1 MTTMVK
7 DRPTVLKELHA
18 PIKSGRKLMQWRRT
32 IGITRPVFAVLSS
45 CSERSV
51 ATQEKKSRLS
61 LPKERKLN
69 EAHRLLLG
77 LCEIMDPENV
87 SAWLNEPNE
96 WFDNQTPMAVIKQGK
111 IDKVWEL
118 VYHTKAAG
126 YL

>member
-1 MTTMVK
+1 MVK
-7 DRPTVLKELHA
+7 DRPTVLKELHE
-18 PIKSGRKLMQWRRT
+18 PIRSGRKLMQWRRT

-61 LPKERKLN
+61 LPKERKLS

-118 VYHTKAAG
+118 VHHTKAAG

>member
-18 PIKSGRKLMQWRRT
+18 PIRSGHRLMKWRRT

-51 ATQEKKSRLS
+51 ATQEAKSRLS

-87 SAWLNEPNE
+87 SEWLNEPNE
-96 WFDNQTPMAVIKQGK
+96 WFDSQTPMAVIKLGK

>member
-1 MTTMVK
+1 MTMMVK

-18 PIKSGRKLMQWRRT
+18 PIRSGHRLMKWRRT

-51 ATQEKKSRLS
+51 ATQEAKSRLS
-61 LPKERKLN
+61 LPKERNLN

-77 LCEIMDPENV
+77 LCEIMDSESV
-87 SAWLNEPNE
+87 SDWLNEANE

-118 VYHTKAAG
+118 VYHTKTAG

>member
-1 MTTMVK
+1 MTTMLK
-7 DRPTVLKELHA
+7 DRPTVMKELHE
-18 PIKSGRKLMQWRRT
+18 PITSGRRLMEWRRT

-51 ATQEKKSRLS
+51 ATQEKRTRLS
-61 LPKERKLN
+61 LSKERKLH

-87 SAWLNEPNE
+87 SDWLNNPNE
-96 WFDNQTPMAVIKQGK
+96 WFDNQTPMAVIQQGK

-118 VYHTKAAG
+118 VHHTKAAG